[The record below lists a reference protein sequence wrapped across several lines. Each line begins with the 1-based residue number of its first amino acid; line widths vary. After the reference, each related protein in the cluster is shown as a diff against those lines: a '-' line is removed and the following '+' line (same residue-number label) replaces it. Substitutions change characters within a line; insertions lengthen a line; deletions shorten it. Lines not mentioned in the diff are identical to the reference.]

1 MNKEIL
7 NKMGIS
13 TYELVEDFIFVDNK
27 VKAVDKSDE
36 SEGNDQFLKSLDYYL
51 NNFTKDNENALD
63 FLMKINFRPMNK
75 NDIYYVHGIESLTN
89 ETPWSENNF
98 YDALRFSK
106 ADVVTI
112 DGKVNG
118 YVIYQYVMDEIHL
131 LNISVAPQFI
141 GKSIGYQLLKRVVD
155 QSKYTFKKR
164 IFLEVRESNQRAIK
178 FYRRNGFQ
186 EAGVRKNYYKLNFGR
201 EDGLIMQKNLSKP
214 VIILLLDNV
223 FKFFFNLARFRLR

>member
-1 MNKEIL
+1 
-7 NKMGIS
+7 
-13 TYELVEDFIFVDNK
+13 
-27 VKAVDKSDE
+27 
-36 SEGNDQFLKSLDYYL
+36 
-51 NNFTKDNENALD
+51 
-63 FLMKINFRPMNK
+63 MKINFRPMNK

-141 GKSIGYQLLKRVVD
+141 GKSIGHQLLKRVED

-178 FYRRNGFQ
+178 FYRRNGFE
-186 EAGVRKNYYKLNFGR
+186 EAGLRKNYYKLNFGR
-201 EDGLIMQKNLSKP
+201 EDGLIMQRNLSKP
-214 VIILLLDNV
+214 VIILLLDNI

>member
-1 MNKEIL
+1 
-7 NKMGIS
+7 
-13 TYELVEDFIFVDNK
+13 
-27 VKAVDKSDE
+27 
-36 SEGNDQFLKSLDYYL
+36 
-51 NNFTKDNENALD
+51 
-63 FLMKINFRPMNK
+63 MNK

-112 DGKVNG
+112 NGKVNG

-131 LNISVAPQFI
+131 LNISVAPKFI
-141 GKSIGYQLLKRVVD
+141 GKSIGYQLLKRVVN

-201 EDGLIMQKNLSKP
+201 EDGLITVSYTHLTLPTIYS
-214 VIILLLDNV
+214 V
-223 FKFFFNLARFRLR
+223 